1 MRALDRL
8 TTVVVALAF
17 VLAGLG
23 APACAESHQPGA
35 VVTAAHRSIHHVGHA
50 VLPPDG
56 RAGRQLQLGA
66 SDAAPRPEV
75 VVDTPVTPADRPAP
89 AGDPRAAG
97 ALRTLGHAPSELW
110 TEFSGGPCGDHRAGV
125 TAGDGP
131 DDVVPAAA
139 PRVGGT
145 PERVAVAIHRR
156 QPALPLPPRGTLAT
170 RGPPASA

>member
-1 MRALDRL
+1 MRAVDRL
-8 TTVVVALAF
+8 STVVAAVAF

-23 APACAESHQPGA
+23 APACTENHQPGA
-35 VVTAAHRSIHHVGHA
+35 AVTAVQRSIDHGGHA

-56 RAGRQLQLGA
+56 RAA
-66 SDAAPRPEV
+66 
-75 VVDTPVTPADRPAP
+75 VDTPVPTPGRAAP
-89 AGDPRAAG
+89 PSGDPRAAAAPRAPG
-97 ALRTLGHAPSELW
+97 DAPSELR

-131 DDVVPAAA
+131 DDVLPAAYQQ
-139 PRVGGT
+139 VGGR
-145 PERVAVAIHRR
+145 PEWVAAAIARP

>member
-1 MRALDRL
+1 MRAFDRL
-8 TTVVVALAF
+8 STVVVALAF

-23 APACAESHQPGA
+23 APVCAESHQPG
-35 VVTAAHRSIHHVGHA
+35 AAHRSIHHVGHA

-56 RAGRQLQLGA
+56 RA
-66 SDAAPRPEV
+66 
-75 VVDTPVTPADRPAP
+75 VDTPVTPPDRPAP
-89 AGDPRAAG
+89 SGAPRAAG
-97 ALRTLGHAPSELW
+97 APRTPGHAPSELW

-131 DDVVPAAA
+131 DDVLPAAP

-145 PERVAVAIHRR
+145 LERVAVAIRCR

>member
-8 TTVVVALAF
+8 STVVAALAF

-23 APACAESHQPGA
+23 APACAESHHPGA
-35 VVTAAHRSIHHVGHA
+35 VVTAAHRSIHHGGHA
-50 VLPPDG
+50 VLPPD
-56 RAGRQLQLGA
+56 
-66 SDAAPRPEV
+66 S
-75 VVDTPVTPADRPAP
+75 
-89 AGDPRAAG
+89 
-97 ALRTLGHAPSELW
+97 HAPSELR

-131 DDVVPAAA
+131 DDVLPAEP

-145 PERVAVAIHRR
+145 PERVAVAIACR
-156 QPALPLPPRGTLAT
+156 QQALPLPPRGTLAT

>member
-1 MRALDRL
+1 MRAFDRL
-8 TTVVVALAF
+8 STVVAALAF

-56 RAGRQLQLGA
+56 RA
-66 SDAAPRPEV
+66 
-75 VVDTPVTPADRPAP
+75 VDTPVTPPDRPAP
-89 AGDPRAAG
+89 SGDPRAAG
-97 ALRTLGHAPSELW
+97 VPRTPGHAPSELW
-110 TEFSGGPCGDHRAGV
+110 TEFSGGPCRDHRAGV

-131 DDVVPAAA
+131 DDVLPAAP

-156 QPALPLPPRGTLAT
+156 EPALPLPPRGTLAT